1 MLRIELSH
9 PTPGD
14 RNPVFRECACCGA
27 RYSVRRRAM
36 RLISGASLEGD
47 VCPECVLLGPSG
59 AAAKIRERLAVSCA
73 AAGEGDPS
81 WSLLLSLRALRLEEM
96 ESFSMAIR
104 QAAVRETRER
114 R

>member
-1 MLRIELSH
+1 VLRIELFR
-9 PTPGD
+9 PAPGD
-14 RNPVFRECACCGA
+14 RDPAARECACCGA
-27 RYSVRRRAM
+27 RYAVRRRAM

-59 AAAKIRERLAVSCA
+59 AAAKVRERLAASCA
-73 AAGEGDPS
+73 AGGERDPS
-81 WSLLLSLRALRLEEM
+81 LFRLLSLRARLLEEL
-96 ESFSMAIR
+96 ESFPLAIR